1 MKLGFCLFKYFP
13 YGGLQR
19 DFMDVAQRCL
29 AAGHE
34 IYVYTLAWQGEM
46 PAAFKVRIIESKAWS
61 NHRKYEKYH
70 QQMLRLRSQDQLD
83 CVIGFNK
90 MPGLDVYFASD
101 PSYKVKPHN
110 LIQRLGARYRH
121 FIQYEEAVCGPV
133 SQTHILTIAP
143 AQQQEYQR
151 AWDMEDSRFTLLPPG
166 ISREALPDSQAAS
179 HRARIRA
186 EFGVKEDEFL
196 LLMIGSGFRTKGL
209 DRALLALKALP
220 EPLRDKT
227 RLGVIGQD
235 KPDYFEKMAA
245 GMGLAN
251 QVKILPGRADIAAV
265 MQAGDCLIH
274 PAYREVAGKVILE
287 AVVGGLPV
295 LVSDVCGYAHHVEQA
310 EAGYVLPSPFD
321 QQQLNTGLLEL
332 LNNADLRQHWHNNG
346 IAYGQTE
353 DLYQMAEVA
362 AQFIQ
367 QNCREKMEAL

>member
-1 MKLGFCLFKYFP
+1 
-13 YGGLQR
+13 
-19 DFMDVAQRCL
+19 
-29 AAGHE
+29 
-34 IYVYTLAWQGEM
+34 
-46 PAAFKVRIIESKAWS
+46 
-61 NHRKYEKYH
+61 
-70 QQMLRLRSQDQLD
+70 
-83 CVIGFNK
+83 
-90 MPGLDVYFASD
+90 
-101 PSYKVKPHN
+101 
-110 LIQRLGARYRH
+110 
-121 FIQYEEAVCGPV
+121 
-133 SQTHILTIAP
+133 
-143 AQQQEYQR
+143 
-151 AWDMEDSRFTLLPPG
+151 
-166 ISREALPDSQAAS
+166 
-179 HRARIRA
+179 
-186 EFGVKEDEFL
+186 
-196 LLMIGSGFRTKGL
+196 
-209 DRALLALKALP
+209 
-220 EPLRDKT
+220 
-227 RLGVIGQD
+227 
-235 KPDYFEKMAA
+235 
-245 GMGLAN
+245 MGLAN